1 MSAMTDYTE
10 ERCLKHFCGITS
22 FTMPSSLFV
31 ALHTASPGE
40 TGASNE
46 VTGGSY
52 ARQSATFTWN
62 SGSTRAENSAQ
73 LSFTGM
79 PAVTVS
85 HWSIKDASSGGN
97 TLFYGAFSA
106 TVTLSTSGGEVRI
119 PSGSLRLTAD

>member
-1 MSAMTDYTE
+1 
-10 ERCLKHFCGITS
+10 
-22 FTMPSSLFV
+22 MPSSLFV